1 MSRVERGL
9 ALVGL
14 AFAVA
19 FGALAAPPQ
28 PRPLRGGSEFQ
39 GAEIRAMQADTFG
52 NPGSLWVTRGAALW
66 DEKRGRGACASC
78 HGKAETSMKGVAAR
92 YPKHDAALG
101 RVVNLEQRINACVE
115 GRQQAPAL
123 AWESEAL
130 LALTAYVAAQSNGTR
145 VEVATEGP
153 ALAAYERGR
162 ALYVERQ
169 GQLNVA
175 CTHCHDAHWGK
186 TLLAEPISQG
196 HPVDWPAYRLEW
208 QSLGSLQR
216 RLRACYFGVRAEMP
230 PFGSDDL
237 VALELYLAARARGLA
252 TSVPGVRR

>member
-1 MSRVERGL
+1 LLRGL
-9 ALVGL
+9 L
-14 AFAVA
+14 
-19 FGALAAPPQ
+19 LAASLPLWAQPPQ
-28 PRPLRGGSEFQ
+28 PAPLRGGIEFQ
-39 GAEIRAMQADTFG
+39 SGDVRALQGDPFA

-66 DEKRGRGACASC
+66 EQRRGESACASC
-78 HGKAETSMKGVAAR
+78 HGKAETTMKGVAAR

-101 RVVNLEQRINACVE
+101 RVVNLEQRINACVRE
-115 GRQQAPAL
+115 KQKAPAL
-123 AWESEAL
+123 DWESEPL

-145 VEVATEGP
+145 VEIAIDGP
-153 ALAAYERGR
+153 AQSTYARGR
-162 ALYVERQ
+162 ELYFERQ

-175 CTHCHDAHWGK
+175 CTHCHDGSWGR
-186 TLLAEPISQG
+186 TLLVERISQG

-230 PFGSDDL
+230 PFGSPDL

-252 TSVPGVRR
+252 PSVPGVRR